1 MPVPVMVV
9 EQGRKIAACE
19 QLCSTMV
26 NMASCPSLLGRPVM
40 RSITMWE
47 NGLALITD
55 GIWNTGGLMWCVRF
69 LFCWQVAQPLMYSVI
84 QVLVLG
90 QKYSLLMR

>member
-1 MPVPVMVV
+1 
-9 EQGRKIAACE
+9 
-19 QLCSTMV
+19 
-26 NMASCPSLLGRPVM
+26 
-40 RSITMWE
+40 MWE